1 MTTSLSDRIDELSR
15 SRVPFVRATVVRAQE
30 PSSAHPGDRAIVLAD
45 GSIEGFVGG
54 HCAAGSVRTA
64 ALAALD
70 SGDGV
75 LLRVL
80 PDTGEAFPET
90 PGASIVVNP
99 CLSGG
104 AMEIYLE
111 PMLPSPVLH
120 LVGASPT
127 AEALATLAPALGF
140 VVQRADDVSGPA
152 GAVAVVVSTHGGDE
166 VSAIRRALD
175 AGVGFVGVVCSRTR
189 GAAILDELAPTP
201 DERTRVHP
209 HVGLD
214 IGARN
219 APEIALSILA
229 AMVRAIRVDGLTA
242 APAPAGSTAVL
253 PRTAVDP
260 VCGMTVTVMADTP
273 HLHHDGTDHWFCNPG
288 CRDAFAASLAS

>member
-1 MTTSLSDRIDELSR
+1 MTSSLSERIDELSR

-30 PSSAHPGDRAIVLAD
+30 PSSAQPGDRAIVLAD

-104 AMEIYLE
+104 ALEIYLE

-201 DERTRVHP
+201 DEHTRVHP